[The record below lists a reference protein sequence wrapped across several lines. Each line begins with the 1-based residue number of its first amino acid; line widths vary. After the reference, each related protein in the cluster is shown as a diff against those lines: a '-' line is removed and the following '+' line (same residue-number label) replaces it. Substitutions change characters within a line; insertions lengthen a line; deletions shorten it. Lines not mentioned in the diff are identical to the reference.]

1 MNVGFFAVFQVEYLF
16 TDKTGTLTENDMQFR
31 QCSVNG
37 IKLVDIGGVL
47 CVQPDIPNVQP
58 APISTITVSIFE
70 SIVALL
76 LMLNIRMLLNFVP
89 MSSIIQKLMLWTD
102 RA

>member
-1 MNVGFFAVFQVEYLF
+1 
-16 TDKTGTLTENDMQFR
+16 MQFR

-76 LMLNIRMLLNFVP
+76 LMLNIRILLNFVQ
-89 MSSIIQKLMLWTD
+89 MSSVFNQSILWTD